1 LHEVDIIVTQPY
13 FLRTIKKA
21 KKYHKKVILES
32 EIDFPKYH
40 WDIMKSRNKIN
51 NIPRRQW
58 PSPNFY
64 PYLARAVKSIEIADK
79 IIVFGSH
86 PFRTFVDAG
95 VKQDKLIKLIPPTSV
110 ISTNTP
116 NTFSKF
122 PVFVYIGNH
131 GLRKGIDILFKSWE
145 KYKFLGG
152 NAELLI
158 YGKPNKSDSK
168 YRNLLIE
175 LPGVF
180 DQGYVEIEEL
190 LDETYKILISIS
202 FSEGFPRT
210 VVEFLS
216 AGQLVI
222 ANQPGGSELV
232 KSGIN
237 GWQSS
242 TDVAELVNTLFE
254 VEKWWEKAK
263 DNDDFKVDR
272 REHPGNNFFSEVVK
286 EIDQLV
292 ASQK

>member
-1 LHEVDIIVTQPY
+1 
-13 FLRTIKKA
+13 
-21 KKYHKKVILES
+21 
-32 EIDFPKYH
+32 
-40 WDIMKSRNKIN
+40 
-51 NIPRRQW
+51 
-58 PSPNFY
+58 
-64 PYLARAVKSIEIADK
+64 
-79 IIVFGSH
+79 
-86 PFRTFVDAG
+86 
-95 VKQDKLIKLIPPTSV
+95 
-110 ISTNTP
+110 
-116 NTFSKF
+116 
-122 PVFVYIGNH
+122 
-131 GLRKGIDILFKSWE
+131 
-145 KYKFLGG
+145 
-152 NAELLI
+152 
-158 YGKPNKSDSK
+158 
-168 YRNLLIE
+168 LIE